1 MFWIAKED
9 FEPVPRDH
17 LVECSY
23 AEQNLL
29 LDDSTLR
36 FFALE
41 PQHRLHQ
48 EKSFEYI
55 IQRAL

>member
-1 MFWIAKED
+1 ED
-9 FEPVPRDH
+9 FESVPRDH

-36 FFALE
+36 LFALE
-41 PQHRLHQ
+41 SPTP
-48 EKSFEYI
+48 KFFKYI
-55 IQRAL
+55 IQKAL